1 MSSLNVYGWIR
12 DSVRRAVL
20 LGFSDA
26 VEQVGTLDG
35 NQNLNPQL
43 LACLKSNPAVAQAAA
58 TTATL
63 EPEAEADAAKPRR
76 RLGRTLNDINGQE
89 RDK

>member
-1 MSSLNVYGWIR
+1 MSTLNVYGWIR

-26 VEQVGTLDG
+26 VEQLGALEG

-43 LACLKSNPAVAQAAA
+43 LACLKQNPATGGAA
-58 TTATL
+58 TATIEA
-63 EPEAEADAAKPRR
+63 EPETEAPKPRR
-76 RLGRTLNDINGQE
+76 RLGRTLDDIGRDQE
-89 RDK
+89 K